1 MDKLKKHSCIKV
13 IALLLLFTMGFGQAS
28 AAGAVEINADLNE
41 EVVDNALKYEGV
53 SYKWG
58 GTNPQSGFD
67 CSGFVAYVFGLIGCV
82 LPHSS
87 RKLFNKDK
95 KVTDY
100 KQLHQGDLVFF
111 SGSHVSDQ
119 IGHVG
124 IVVNVNPGTGD
135 FTFVHAA
142 YSGVQVSS
150 STDSYYSKRLLC
162 ACRSPY
168 SAQC

>member
-1 MDKLKKHSCIKV
+1 MDKIKQHSCLKV
-13 IALLLLFTMGFGQAS
+13 IAILLLFTIGFSQ
-28 AAGAVEINADLNE
+28 AGAAETAAINEDMSE

-58 GTNPQSGFD
+58 GTSPQSGFD

-82 LPHSS
+82 MPHSS
-87 RKLFNKDK
+87 RKLFNKNK
-95 KVTDY
+95 EVTDY

-111 SGSHVSDQ
+111 SGSHVSSQ

-124 IVVNVNPGTGD
+124 IVVNVDAGTGT

-162 ACRSPY
+162 ACRPSY
-168 SAQC
+168 TDQC